1 MNTPSDVHI
10 QTMWECYDYGG
21 EWVNAD
27 ATLDNI
33 FSGMQTMF
41 EIITTEGWKDVMFT
55 AVDARGWR
63 LTPEEDFSPSQQIFF
78 VLFMVLGGLFMLNLF
93 VGVVI
98 DNFNLEKEKIHRKD
112 MLTKLQIEYA
122 GTINN
127 CYEARPVKIY
137 VSRGNKIE
145 DFFRAVVENP
155 VFDRTISICIVVNT
169 LSLGITWY
177 D

>member
-1 MNTPSDVHI
+1 MNTPSNVHI

-63 LTPEEDFSPSQQIFF
+63 LTPEEDFSPS
-78 VLFMVLGGLFMLNLF
+78 
-93 VGVVI
+93 
-98 DNFNLEKEKIHRKD
+98 
-112 MLTKLQIEYA
+112 
-122 GTINN
+122 
-127 CYEARPVKIY
+127 
-137 VSRGNKIE
+137 
-145 DFFRAVVENP
+145 
-155 VFDRTISICIVVNT
+155 
-169 LSLGITWY
+169 
-177 D
+177 